1 MKKKILS
8 SVKFFIFL
16 AIGGFLLWLA
26 VRGQDFDVLRENI
39 AEAKIFWVV
48 LSALL
53 GLASH
58 YSRAIRWNLL
68 IQPLGYR
75 PRIANTFMAVMS
87 GYFANLAFPRLGEVS
102 KCAVLKRYEDVPIN
116 KLLGTMIVERAVD
129 LISLLIFTLTL
140 FIVEFDLVI
149 DLLLGLFSDKVA
161 NGATSGWFWVWI
173 LVALVG
179 LAIVA
184 LIVWRAIRNTAF
196 GIKLANLIAG
206 FIEGLKTVG
215 QLENKG
221 LFVFHSVLIWVLY
234 YAMSYVV
241 LLAFDATSHL
251 GLVAGLA
258 VFVFGSFGMVAPV
271 QGGIGAYHFMAKEA
285 LKVYQIPES
294 NALAFAFVI
303 HGGQT
308 IMVLIA
314 GFISVILLP
323 IYNRNRSHAAPDT
336 NQIEDPESPT
346 TDPTA

>member
-1 MKKKILS
+1 LKKKFLS
-8 SVKFFIFL
+8 SLKFIVFT

-26 VRGQDFDVLRENI
+26 VRGQDFNQLRDSI
-39 AEAKIFWVV
+39 ADAKIFWVV

-102 KCAVLKRYEDVPIN
+102 KCAVLKRYEGVPIN
-116 KLLGTMIVERAVD
+116 KLLGTMIVERAFD
-129 LISLLIFTLTL
+129 LISLLLFTLVL
-140 FIVEFDLVI
+140 FIAEFDLVV
-149 DLLLGLFSDKVA
+149 DLLLGMFSDKVSDK
-161 NGATSGWFWVWI
+161 ATSGLFWLWI
-173 LVALVG
+173 G
-179 LAIVA
+179 LAVVGAIA
-184 LIVWRAIRNTAF
+184 MAWFIWRMIRNTGF
-196 GIKLANLIAG
+196 GIKLANLLAG
-206 FIEGLKTVG
+206 FVEGLKTVS
-215 QLENKG
+215 QLKNKW
-221 LFVFHSVLIWVLY
+221 LFMFHSVLIWVLY
-234 YAMSYVV
+234 YIMSYVV
-241 LLAFDATSHL
+241 LLAFDATEHL

-285 LKVYQIPES
+285 LKVYQVPET

-308 IMVLIA
+308 IMVLLA

-323 IYNRNRSHAAPDT
+323 IYNRNHTYAAP
-336 NQIEDPESPT
+336 IPPEGED
-346 TDPTA
+346 TDPSATQ

>member
-1 MKKKILS
+1 M
-8 SVKFFIFL
+8 

-26 VRGQDFDVLRENI
+26 VRGQDFDQLRNNI
-39 AEAKIFWVV
+39 AEAKIFWVA

-53 GLASH
+53 GLLSH

-68 IQPLGYR
+68 IHPLGYR

-102 KCAVLKRYEDVPIN
+102 KCAVLKRYEGVPIN
-116 KLLGTMIVERAVD
+116 KLLGTMIIERAVD
-129 LISLLIFTLTL
+129 LLSLLLFTLIL
-140 FIVEFDLVI
+140 FIVEFDLVV

-161 NGATSGWFWVWI
+161 DSASSSWFWLWI
-173 LVALVG
+173 G
-179 LAIVA
+179 LALIGTAA
-184 LIVWRAIRNTAF
+184 LAFTAWRLIRHTHF
-196 GIKLANLIAG
+196 GVKLVNLIAG

-215 QLENKG
+215 QLKNKW
-221 LFVFHSVLIWVLY
+221 LFLFHSLLIWVLY
-234 YAMSYVV
+234 YIMSYVV
-241 LLAFDATSHL
+241 LLAFDATAHL

-285 LKVYQIPES
+285 LKVYQVPET

-308 IMVLIA
+308 LMVLLA

-323 IYNRNRSHAAPDT
+323 IYNRNRTYASSDT
-336 NQIEDPESPT
+336 PEGKNTQP
-346 TDPTA
+346 PAIK